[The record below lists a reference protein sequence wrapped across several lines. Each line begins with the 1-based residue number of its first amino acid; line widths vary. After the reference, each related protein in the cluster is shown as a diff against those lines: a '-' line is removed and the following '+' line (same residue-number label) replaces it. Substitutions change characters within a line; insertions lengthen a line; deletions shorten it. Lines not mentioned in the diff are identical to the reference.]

1 VVVVLMAAVV
11 VEAVEVVA
19 DASMVEAVVDM
30 LMVVVAVVASGC
42 WFVAIEM
49 SSPIHVDPDPG
60 ADEMS
65 IQRAPLLLQRSQY
78 LLHPHPRLFIRK

>member
-1 VVVVLMAAVV
+1 MAAVV

-19 DASMVEAVVDM
+19 DASMV
-30 LMVVVAVVASGC
+30 VVAAVASGC

-78 LLHPHPRLFIRK
+78 PLHPHPRLFIRK

>member
-1 VVVVLMAAVV
+1 MAAVV
-11 VEAVEVVA
+11 VEAVA

-30 LMVVVAVVASGC
+30 LMVVVAAVASGC

-49 SSPIHVDPDPG
+49 SSPIHVDPDPDPG